1 MSKGSLFFGNASGKL
16 GQVVLSTVKGQQ
28 IARAWQPKVA
38 NPKTSQQQLQ
48 RAKFANSVK
57 FFKRA
62 QQNLFKF
69 AFEDKRKN
77 ESDYNA
83 FMRHNVLSSA
93 VLDRGVYDNLNY
105 PALADNWLLSYGSL
119 GEINADNEE
128 ASKEVVQLLET
139 PLGEGEIAN
148 LTIASAS
155 QALVRDYKA
164 INGDYVTL
172 VGVYSMTKTLTNVP
186 NNVPEWHIVQFQI
199 DTTNTG
205 KLLDNLKKQDKEAA
219 DFFGKDGTPQAN
231 VIFSVSNDAGCAWLG
246 IILSRV
252 TANGVKVSTS
262 YLMPNYYAYEI
273 YKNSLEFGYRQ
284 SALNSWGRSS
294 EPILKGGIAKSTNV

>member
-1 MSKGSLFFGNASGKL
+1 MSKGSLFFGHASGKL
-16 GQVVLSTVKGQQ
+16 GQVVLSTMKGQQ
-28 IARAWQPKVA
+28 IARAWQPKVS

-48 RAKFANSVK
+48 RAKFANAVK

-69 AFEDKRKN
+69 AFEDRRKN

-83 FMRHNVLSSA
+83 FMRHNVVSSA
-93 VLDRGVYDNLNY
+93 VLDRSVYDNFNY
-105 PALADNWLLSYGSL
+105 PAFADNWLLSYGSL
-119 GEINADNEE
+119 GEINADNEQ
-128 ASKEVVQLLET
+128 SDKEVVQLLNL
-139 PLGEGEIAN
+139 PLGTGEIAN

-155 QALVRDYKA
+155 QALVNNYKA

-172 VGVYSMTKTLTNVP
+172 VGVKSSVNSLTADP
-186 NNVPEWHIVQFQI
+186 TMAPEWHIVQFVV
-199 DTTNTG
+199 DTTDTR
-205 KLLDNLKKQDKEAA
+205 KLVEFLENQDEEAST
-219 DFFGKDGTPQAN
+219 FFDKDGKEPAN
-231 VIFSVSNDAGCAWLG
+231 IVFAYDNFACSWLG
-246 IILSRV
+246 VILSRV

-273 YKNSLEFGYRQ
+273 YQKSLELPYRQ

>member
-1 MSKGSLFFGNASGKL
+1 MSKGSLFFGHASGKL

-28 IARAWQPKVA
+28 IARAWQPKVS
-38 NPKTSQQQLQ
+38 NPKTSQQQVQ

-69 AFEDKRKN
+69 AYEDKRKN

-83 FMRHNVLSSA
+83 FMRHNVVSSA
-93 VLDRGVYDNLNY
+93 VLDRSVYDNFNY
-105 PALADNWLLSYGSL
+105 PALANNWLLTFGSL
-119 GEINADNEE
+119 GEINADNDVS
-128 ASKEVVQLLET
+128 SKEYVQLLSLS
-139 PLGEGEIAN
+139 LGSGEVAN

-155 QALVRDYKA
+155 QAFVRDYNA
-164 INGDYVTL
+164 INGDFVTL
-172 VGVYSMTKTLTNVP
+172 VGVKSDVRTLTMDTNYA
-186 NNVPEWHIVQFQI
+186 PEWHIVQFVV

-205 KLLDNLKKQDKEAA
+205 KLVENLKKQDATAEN
-219 DFFGKDGTPQAN
+219 FFAKDGTEPSN
-231 VIFSVSNDAGCAWLG
+231 IIFSYENDGCAWLG

-262 YLMPNYYAYEI
+262 NLMPNYVAYQIFNE
-273 YKNSLEFGYRQ
+273 SLALPYRQ

>member
-16 GQVVLSTVKGQQ
+16 GQVVLSTLKGQQ

-83 FMRHNVLSSA
+83 FMRHNVVSSA
-93 VLDRGVYDNLNY
+93 VLDRSVYDNINF

-119 GEINADNEE
+119 GNINADNEE
-128 ASKEVVQLLET
+128 ASKGVVQLLDLQ
-139 PLGEGEIAN
+139 LGTGEIEN

-155 QALVRDYKA
+155 QAFVRDYNA
-164 INGDYVTL
+164 VNGDFVTL
-172 VGVYSMTKTLTNVP
+172 ISVYTSEKKLTDVP
-186 NNVPEWHIVQFQI
+186 TSLPEWHIVQFTI

-205 KLLDNLKKQDKEAA
+205 KLLDSLHKQDKRAE
-219 DFFGKDGTPQAN
+219 DFFSKDGLPQAN
-231 VIFSVSNDAGCAWLG
+231 IIFSCSNEGCAWLG
-246 IILSRV
+246 VILSRV

-262 YLMPNYYAYEI
+262 YLMPNYYAYEL
-273 YKNSLEFGYRQ
+273 YQSSMEFGYRQ

>member
-16 GQVVLSTVKGQQ
+16 GQVVLSTMKGQQ

-48 RAKFANSVK
+48 RAKFANAVK

-69 AFEDKRKN
+69 AFEDRRKN

-83 FMRHNVLSSA
+83 FMRHNVVSSA
-93 VLDRGVYDNLNY
+93 VLDRSVYDNFNY
-105 PALADNWLLSYGSL
+105 PAFADNWLLSYGSL
-119 GEINADNEE
+119 GEINADNEP
-128 ASKEVVQLLET
+128 SDKEIVQLLNL
-139 PLGEGEIAN
+139 PLGTGEIVN

-155 QALVRDYKA
+155 QALVNNYKA

-172 VGVYSMTKTLTNVP
+172 VGVKSSVNSLTADP
-186 NNVPEWHIVQFQI
+186 TMAPEWHIVQFVV
-199 DTTNTG
+199 DTTDTR
-205 KLLDNLKKQDKEAA
+205 KLVEFLENQDEEAST
-219 DFFGKDGTPQAN
+219 FFDKDGKEPAN
-231 VIFSVSNDAGCAWLG
+231 IIFAYDNFACSWLG
-246 IILSRV
+246 VILSRV

-273 YKNSLEFGYRQ
+273 YQKSLELPYRQ

>member
-16 GQVVLSTVKGQQ
+16 GQVVLSTMKGQQ

-48 RAKFANSVK
+48 RAKFANAVK

-69 AFEDKRKN
+69 AFEDRRKN

-83 FMRHNVLSSA
+83 FMRHNVVSSA
-93 VLDRGVYDNLNY
+93 VLDRSVYDNFNY
-105 PALADNWLLSYGSL
+105 PAFADNWLLSYGSL
-119 GEINADNEE
+119 GEINADNEQ
-128 ASKEVVQLLET
+128 SDKEVVQLLNL
-139 PLGEGEIAN
+139 PLGTGEIAN

-155 QALVRDYKA
+155 QALVNNYKA

-172 VGVYSMTKTLTNVP
+172 VGVKSSVNSITADPTMA
-186 NNVPEWHIVQFQI
+186 PEWHIVQFVV
-199 DTTNTG
+199 DTTDTR
-205 KLLDNLKKQDKEAA
+205 KLVEFLENQDEEAST
-219 DFFGKDGTPQAN
+219 FFDKDGKEPAN
-231 VIFSVSNDAGCAWLG
+231 IVFAYDNFACSWLG
-246 IILSRV
+246 VILSRV

-273 YKNSLEFGYRQ
+273 YQKSLELPYRQ

>member
-1 MSKGSLFFGNASGKL
+1 MSKGSLFFGHASGKL

-28 IARAWQPKVA
+28 IARAWQPRVA

-57 FFKRA
+57 FFRRA

-69 AFEDKRKN
+69 AFEDKRKK

-83 FMRHNVLSSA
+83 FMRHNVVSSA
-93 VLDRGVYDNLNY
+93 VLDRSAYDTFNY
-105 PALADNWLLSYGSL
+105 PAFADNWLLSFGSL
-119 GEINADNEE
+119 GEINADNEP
-128 ASKEVVQLLET
+128 SDKEIVSLLGLH
-139 PLGEGEIAN
+139 LGTGEIAN

-155 QALVRDYKA
+155 KAFVDNYKA
-164 INGDYVTL
+164 VNGDYVTL
-172 VGVYSMTKTLTNVP
+172 VGVRSSVKTLTEDP
-186 NNVPEWHIVQFQI
+186 TEAPEWHIVQFVI

-205 KLLDNLKKQDKEAA
+205 KLVEYLKKQDVTA
-219 DFFGKDGTPQAN
+219 DSFFSKDGMDPAN
-231 VIFSVSNDAGCAWLG
+231 VILEYSKDGCAWLG
-246 IILSRV
+246 VILSRV

-273 YKNSLEFGYRQ
+273 YQNSLALPYRQ

>member
-1 MSKGSLFFGNASGKL
+1 M
-16 GQVVLSTVKGQQ
+16 KGQQ

-69 AFEDKRKN
+69 AFEDRRKN

-83 FMRHNVLSSA
+83 FMRHNVVSSA
-93 VLDRGVYDNLNY
+93 VLDRSVYDNFNY
-105 PALADNWLLSYGSL
+105 PAFANDWLLSYGSL
-119 GEINADNEE
+119 GEINADNDVS
-128 ASKEVVQLLET
+128 SKEYVQLLSLS
-139 PLGEGEIAN
+139 LGTGEIAN
-148 LTIASAS
+148 LTTASAS
-155 QALVRDYKA
+155 QAFVRDYNA
-164 INGDYVTL
+164 VNGDFVTL
-172 VGVYSMTKTLTNVP
+172 VGVKSDVRSLSMDTKYA
-186 NNVPEWHIVQFQI
+186 PEWHIVQFVV
-199 DTTNTG
+199 DTTDTE
-205 KLLDNLKKQDKEAA
+205 KLVEKLKKQDKRAEN
-219 DFFGKDGTPQAN
+219 FFAKDGTDPGN
-231 VIFSVSNDAGCAWLG
+231 IIFSYENDGCAWLG

-262 YLMPNYYAYEI
+262 NLMPNYVAYEI
-273 YKNSLEFGYRQ
+273 YQKSLELPYRQ

-294 EPILKGGIAKSTNV
+294 EPILKGGIAKSNNI

>member
-1 MSKGSLFFGNASGKL
+1 MSKGSLFFGHASGKL

-28 IARAWQPKVA
+28 IARAWQPRVA

-57 FFKRA
+57 FFRRA

-83 FMRHNVLSSA
+83 FMRHNVVSSA
-93 VLDRGVYDNLNY
+93 VLDRSVYDNFNY
-105 PALADNWLLSYGSL
+105 PALANDWLLSFGSL
-119 GEINADNEE
+119 GEINADNEPS
-128 ASKEVVQLLET
+128 AKEVVQLLT
-139 PLGEGEIAN
+139 LPLGTGEIAN

-155 QALVRDYKA
+155 KAFVDNYKA
-164 INGDYVTL
+164 INGDFVTL
-172 VGVYSMTKTLTNVP
+172 VGVKSDVRTLTMDTKYA
-186 NNVPEWHIVQFQI
+186 PEWHIVQFVV
-199 DTTNTG
+199 DTTNTA
-205 KLLDNLKKQDKEAA
+205 KLVENLKKQDDTAEN
-219 DFFGKDGTPQAN
+219 FFAKDGDEPAN
-231 VIFSVSNDAGCAWLG
+231 IIFSYESDNCAWLG

-262 YLMPNYYAYEI
+262 NLMPNYVAYEI
-273 YKNSLEFGYRQ
+273 YQNSLALPYRQ

>member
-83 FMRHNVLSSA
+83 FMRHNVVSSA
-93 VLDRGVYDNLNY
+93 VLDRMVYDNFNY

-119 GEINADNEE
+119 GEINADNEP
-128 ASKEVVQLLET
+128 SDKELVSLLSL
-139 PLGEGEIAN
+139 PLGTGEIAN

-155 QALVRDYKA
+155 KAFVDNYKA

-172 VGVYSMTKTLTNVP
+172 VGVRSSVKSLTEDP
-186 NNVPEWHIVQFQI
+186 REAPEWHIVQFVI

-205 KLLDNLKKQDKEAA
+205 KLVEYLEKQDADA
-219 DFFGKDGTPQAN
+219 SDFFAKDGREPAN
-231 VIFSVSNDAGCAWLG
+231 IIFEYSKDGCAWLG
-246 IILSRV
+246 VILSRV

-262 YLMPNYYAYEI
+262 NLMPNYYAYEI
-273 YKNSLEFGYRQ
+273 FQKSLALPYRQ

>member
-16 GQVVLSTVKGQQ
+16 GQVVLSTMKGQQ

-69 AFEDKRKN
+69 AFEDRRKN

-83 FMRHNVLSSA
+83 FMRHNVVSSA
-93 VLDRGVYDNLNY
+93 VLDRSVYDNFNY
-105 PALADNWLLSYGSL
+105 PAFADNWLLSYGSL
-119 GEINADNEE
+119 GEINADNDVS
-128 ASKEVVQLLET
+128 SKEYVQLLSLS
-139 PLGEGEIAN
+139 LGTGEIAN
-148 LTIASAS
+148 LTTASAS
-155 QALVRDYKA
+155 QAFVRDYNA
-164 INGDYVTL
+164 VNGDFVTL
-172 VGVYSMTKTLTNVP
+172 VGVKSDVRSLSMDTKYA
-186 NNVPEWHIVQFQI
+186 PEWHIVQFVV
-199 DTTNTG
+199 DTTDTE
-205 KLLDNLKKQDKEAA
+205 KLVEKLKKQDKRAEN
-219 DFFGKDGTPQAN
+219 FFAKDGTDPGN
-231 VIFSVSNDAGCAWLG
+231 IIFSYENDGCAWLG

-262 YLMPNYYAYEI
+262 NLMPNYVAYEI
-273 YKNSLEFGYRQ
+273 YQKSLELPYRQ

-294 EPILKGGIAKSTNV
+294 EPILKGGIAKSNNI

>member
-1 MSKGSLFFGNASGKL
+1 MSKGSLFFGHASGKL

-48 RAKFANSVK
+48 RAKFANAVK
-57 FFKRA
+57 FFRRA

-69 AFEDKRKN
+69 AFEDRRKN

-83 FMRHNVLSSA
+83 FMRHNVVSSA
-93 VLDRGVYDNLNY
+93 VLDRSVYDNFNY
-105 PALADNWLLSYGSL
+105 PAFADNWLLSYGSL
-119 GEINADNEE
+119 GEINADNEP
-128 ASKEVVQLLET
+128 SDKEIVQLLT
-139 PLGEGEIAN
+139 LPLGTGEVAN

-155 QALVRDYKA
+155 QALVNEYKA
-164 INGDYVTL
+164 MNGDYVTL
-172 VGVYSMTKTLTNVP
+172 VGIKSRVKTLTEDPV
-186 NNVPEWHIVQFQI
+186 VAPEWHIMQFVV
-199 DTTNTG
+199 DTTNTA
-205 KLLDNLKKQDKEAA
+205 KLLEYLEKQDDEAST
-219 DFFGKDGTPQAN
+219 FFDKDGREPAN
-231 VIFSVSNDAGCAWLG
+231 IIFGYSNDGCAWLG

-252 TANGVKVSTS
+252 TTNGVKVSTS
-262 YLMPNYYAYEI
+262 NLMPNYYAYEI
-273 YKNSLEFGYRQ
+273 YKNSLELPYRQ

>member
-1 MSKGSLFFGNASGKL
+1 MSKGSLFFGHASGKL

-48 RAKFANSVK
+48 RAKFANAVK

-83 FMRHNVLSSA
+83 FMRHNVVSSA
-93 VLDRGVYDNLNY
+93 VLDRMVYDNFNY
-105 PALADNWLLSYGSL
+105 PAFADNWLLTYGSL
-119 GEINADNEE
+119 GEINADNEP
-128 ASKEVVQLLET
+128 SDKRVVQLLDF
-139 PLGEGEIAN
+139 PLGTGEITN

-155 QALVRDYKA
+155 KAFVDKYKA
-164 INGDYVTL
+164 INGDYVTI
-172 VGVYSMTKTLTNVP
+172 VGVFSNVKSLTDDP
-186 NNVPEWHIVQFQI
+186 KIAPDWHIVQFVV
-199 DTTNTG
+199 DTNNTE
-205 KLLDNLKKQDKEAA
+205 KLVENLQKQDIGAA
-219 DFFGKDGTPQAN
+219 EFFAKDGKEPAN
-231 VIFSVSNDAGCAWLG
+231 IIFSCSNEGSTWLG
-246 IILSRV
+246 VILSRV

-273 YKNSLEFGYRQ
+273 YKKSLELPYRQ

>member
-1 MSKGSLFFGNASGKL
+1 MSKGSLFFGHASGKL

-28 IARAWQPKVA
+28 IARAWQPKIA

-48 RAKFANSVK
+48 RAKFANAVK
-57 FFKRA
+57 FFRRA

-83 FMRHNVLSSA
+83 FMRHNVVSSA
-93 VLDRGVYDNLNY
+93 VLDRSVYDNFNY
-105 PALADNWLLSYGSL
+105 PAFADNWLLTYGSL
-119 GEINADNEE
+119 GEINADNEQ
-128 ASKEVVQLLET
+128 SDKRVVQLLNLS
-139 PLGEGEIAN
+139 LGTGEIAN

-155 QALVRDYKA
+155 KAFVDNYKA
-164 INGDYVTL
+164 INGDYVTI
-172 VGVYSMTKTLTNVP
+172 VGVFSKVKSLTDDP
-186 NNVPEWHIVQFQI
+186 KIAPDWHIVQFVV

-205 KLLDNLKKQDKEAA
+205 KLVENLQKQDIGAEE
-219 DFFGKDGTPQAN
+219 FFAKDGKDPAN
-231 VIFSVSNDAGCAWLG
+231 IIFSVSNEGCTWLG

-262 YLMPNYYAYEI
+262 NLMANYYAYEI
-273 YKNSLEFGYRQ
+273 YQNSLALPYRQ

-294 EPILKGGIAKSTNV
+294 EPILKGGIAKSTNI

>member
-83 FMRHNVLSSA
+83 FMRHNVVSSA
-93 VLDRGVYDNLNY
+93 VLDRMVYDNFNY
-105 PALADNWLLSYGSL
+105 PAFADNWLLSYGSL
-119 GEINADNEE
+119 GEINADNEQ
-128 ASKEVVQLLET
+128 SNKEVVQLLSL
-139 PLGEGEIAN
+139 PLGTGELAN

-155 QALVRDYKA
+155 QAFVDNYKA
-164 INGDYVTL
+164 MNGDYVTL
-172 VGVYSMTKTLTNVP
+172 VGVVSQAKSLTDDP
-186 NNVPEWHIVQFQI
+186 NRAPEWHIVQFVV
-199 DTTNTG
+199 DTTNTE
-205 KLLDNLKKQDKEAA
+205 KLLENLRKQDIFATN
-219 DFFGKDGTPQAN
+219 FFDKDGKEPADI
-231 VIFSVSNDAGCAWLG
+231 IFSISEDGCAWLG

-262 YLMPNYYAYEI
+262 HLMPNYYAYEI
-273 YKNSLEFGYRQ
+273 YKKSLELGYRQ

>member
-1 MSKGSLFFGNASGKL
+1 MSKGSLFFGHASGKL

-28 IARAWQPKVA
+28 IARAWQPKVS

-57 FFKRA
+57 FFRRA

-83 FMRHNVLSSA
+83 FMRHNVVSSA
-93 VLDRGVYDNLNY
+93 VLDRSVYDNFNY
-105 PALADNWLLSYGSL
+105 PALADNWLLTFGSL
-119 GEINADNEE
+119 GEISAENEP
-128 ASKEVVQLLET
+128 SDKETLRMLDLY
-139 PLGEGEIAN
+139 LGTGEINN

-155 QALVRDYKA
+155 QAFVDNYKA
-164 INGDYVTL
+164 VNGDYVTL
-172 VGVYSMTKTLTNVP
+172 VGVKSSVKTLTQDP
-186 NNVPEWHIVQFQI
+186 SSAPEWSIVQFVV
-199 DTTNTG
+199 DTSNQG
-205 KLLDNLKKQDKEAA
+205 KLVEYLKKQDANAA
-219 DFFGKDGTPQAN
+219 SFFAKDGLDPAHI
-231 VIFSVSNDAGCAWLG
+231 IFAYDNDGSSWLG
-246 IILSRV
+246 VILSRV

-262 YLMPNYYAYEI
+262 PLVPNYYAYEI
-273 YKNSLEFGYRQ
+273 YQNSLELPYRQ

>member
-28 IARAWQPKVA
+28 IARAWQPKIA

-83 FMRHNVLSSA
+83 FMRHNVVSSA
-93 VLDRGVYDNLNY
+93 VLDRILYDNFNY
-105 PALADNWLLSYGSL
+105 PAIADNWLLSYGSL
-119 GEINADNEE
+119 GEISAENEP
-128 ASKEVVQLLET
+128 SDKEVLNLLT
-139 PLGEGEIAN
+139 VPLGTGEVTN

-155 QALVRDYKA
+155 QGFVDNCKA

-172 VGVYSMTKTLTNVP
+172 VGVKSRVKTLTEDPV
-186 NNVPEWHIVQFQI
+186 VAPEWHIMQFVV

-205 KLLDNLKKQDKEAA
+205 KLLEYLTKQDKDASS
-219 DFFGKDGTPQAN
+219 FFSKDGREPAN
-231 VIFSVSNDAGCAWLG
+231 IIFSYDNDGSSWLG
-246 IILSRV
+246 VILSRV

-262 YLMPNYYAYEI
+262 PLMPNYYAYQLYQE
-273 YKNSLEFGYRQ
+273 SLALPYRQ

-294 EPILKGGIAKSTNV
+294 EPILKGGIAKSNNI

>member
-28 IARAWQPKVA
+28 IARAWQPKVS

-48 RAKFANSVK
+48 RAKFANAVK

-83 FMRHNVLSSA
+83 FMRHNVISSA
-93 VLDRGVYDNLNY
+93 VLDRMVYDNFNY
-105 PALADNWLLSYGSL
+105 PAFANDWLLSYGSL
-119 GEINADNEE
+119 GEISADNEP
-128 ASKEVVQLLET
+128 SDKEVLKLLT
-139 PLGEGEIAN
+139 LPLGTGEVAN

-155 QALVRDYKA
+155 QAFVDNYKA
-164 INGDYVTL
+164 VNGDFVTL
-172 VGVYSMTKTLTNVP
+172 VGVKSRVKTLTEDTV
-186 NNVPEWHIVQFQI
+186 VAPEWHIMQFVV

-205 KLLDNLKKQDKEAA
+205 KLLEYLEKQDKDAST
-219 DFFGKDGTPQAN
+219 FFGKDGREPAN
-231 VIFSVSNDAGCAWLG
+231 IVFSYDNDGSSWLG
-246 IILSRV
+246 VILSRV

-262 YLMPNYYAYEI
+262 PLVPNYYAYEI
-273 YKNSLEFGYRQ
+273 YEKSLALPYRQ

>member
-83 FMRHNVLSSA
+83 FMRHNVVSSA
-93 VLDRGVYDNLNY
+93 VLDRVVYDNFNY
-105 PALADNWLLSYGSL
+105 PALADNWLLSFGSL
-119 GEINADNEE
+119 GEINADNDIAE
-128 ASKEVVQLLET
+128 KEYVQLLT
-139 PLGEGEIAN
+139 LPLGTGEKAN

-155 QALVRDYKA
+155 QALVSNYKA
-164 INGDYVTL
+164 INGDYVTI
-172 VGVYSMTKTLTNVP
+172 VGVRSNVKTLTEDPVNA
-186 NNVPEWHIVQFQI
+186 PEWHIMQFVV

-205 KLLDNLKKQDKEAA
+205 KLIEYLEKQDEDASTFFSTDGKE
-219 DFFGKDGTPQAN
+219 PAN
-231 VIFSVSNDAGCAWLG
+231 IVFSYSNDGCAWLG

-252 TANGVKVSTS
+252 STNGVKVSTS
-262 YLMPNYYAYEI
+262 NLMPNYYAFEI
-273 YKNSLEFGYRQ
+273 NQKSLALPYRQ

>member
-83 FMRHNVLSSA
+83 FMRHNVVSSA
-93 VLDRGVYDNLNY
+93 VLDRIVYDDFNY
-105 PALADNWLLSYGSL
+105 PAFANDWLLSYGSL
-119 GEINADNEE
+119 GEISAENEQAD
-128 ASKEVVQLLET
+128 KEVVQLLT
-139 PLGEGEIAN
+139 LPLGTGEIAN

-155 QALVRDYKA
+155 QALVSNLKA
-164 INGDYVTL
+164 INGDFVTL
-172 VGVYSMTKTLTNVP
+172 VGIKSRVKNLTDDPV
-186 NNVPEWHIVQFQI
+186 VAPEWHIMQFVV
-199 DTTNTG
+199 DSTNTE
-205 KLLDNLKKQDKEAA
+205 KLLEYLEKQDE
-219 DFFGKDGTPQAN
+219 
-231 VIFSVSNDAGCAWLG
+231 DASTFLVRMEESQLILFLTTQTMVALG
-246 IILSRV
+246 LV
-252 TANGVKVSTS
+252 
-262 YLMPNYYAYEI
+262 
-273 YKNSLEFGYRQ
+273 
-284 SALNSWGRSS
+284 
-294 EPILKGGIAKSTNV
+294 

>member
-28 IARAWQPKVA
+28 VARAWQPRVA

-83 FMRHNVLSSA
+83 FMRHNVVSSA
-93 VLDRGVYDNLNY
+93 VLDRMMYDNFNY
-105 PALADNWLLSYGSL
+105 PAIADNWLLSYGSL
-119 GEINADNEE
+119 GEINADNEV
-128 ASKEVVQLLET
+128 SDKEVVNLLT
-139 PLGEGEIAN
+139 LPLGTGAITN

-155 QALVRDYKA
+155 QAFVNNYKA

-172 VGVYSMTKTLTNVP
+172 VGVSSAAKSLTDDP
-186 NNVPEWHIVQFQI
+186 RLSPDWHIVQFVI

-205 KLLDNLKKQDKEAA
+205 KLVEYLKKQDVTAENFFSLDGKE
-219 DFFGKDGTPQAN
+219 PAN
-231 VIFSVSNDAGCAWLG
+231 IIFEYSNDGCAWLG
-246 IILSRV
+246 IILSRI
-252 TANGVKVSTS
+252 TDNGVKVSTS
-262 YLMPNYYAYEI
+262 HLMPNYYAYEI
-273 YKNSLEFGYRQ
+273 FKNSLALPYRQ

>member
-48 RAKFANSVK
+48 RAKFANAVK

-83 FMRHNVLSSA
+83 FMRHNVVSSA
-93 VLDRGVYDNLNY
+93 VLDRMVYDNFNY

-119 GEINADNEE
+119 GEISADNEP
-128 ASKEVVQLLET
+128 ADKEIVRMADLY
-139 PLGEGEIAN
+139 LGTGEPAN

-155 QALVRDYKA
+155 QAFVDNYKA
-164 INGDYVTL
+164 VNGDYVTL
-172 VGVYSMTKTLTNVP
+172 VGIKSSVKSLTQDP
-186 NNVPEWHIVQFQI
+186 YAAPEWSIVQFVV

-205 KLLDNLKKQDKEAA
+205 KLIDYLKKQDANAA
-219 DFFGKDGTPQAN
+219 AFFAKDGMDPAN
-231 VIFSVSNDAGCAWLG
+231 VIFAYDNDGSSWLG
-246 IILSRV
+246 VILSRV
-252 TANGVKVSTS
+252 TPNGVKVSTS
-262 YLMPNYYAYEI
+262 PLVPNYYAYEI
-273 YKNSLEFGYRQ
+273 YQKSLELPYRQ

>member
-48 RAKFANSVK
+48 RAKFANAVK

-83 FMRHNVLSSA
+83 FMRHNVISSA
-93 VLDRGVYDNLNY
+93 VLDRVVYDNFNY

-119 GEINADNEE
+119 GEISAENDESDKE
-128 ASKEVVQLLET
+128 LVKLLTLPLGTGEVV
-139 PLGEGEIAN
+139 N

-155 QALVRDYKA
+155 QSFVDNYKA
-164 INGDYVTL
+164 VNGDFVTI
-172 VGVYSMTKTLTNVP
+172 VGVQSRVKTLTQDPV
-186 NNVPEWHIVQFQI
+186 VAPEWHIMQFVV

-205 KLLDNLKKQDKEAA
+205 KLLEYLEKQDKDASL
-219 DFFGKDGTPQAN
+219 FFGKDGREPAN
-231 VIFSVSNDAGCAWLG
+231 IVFDYSNDGCSWLG

-262 YLMPNYYAYEI
+262 PLMPNYYAYEI
-273 YKNSLEFGYRQ
+273 YLKTLELSYRQ

>member
-16 GQVVLSTVKGQQ
+16 GQVVLSTMKGQQ

-83 FMRHNVLSSA
+83 FMRHNVVSSA
-93 VLDRGVYDNLNY
+93 VLDRSVYDNFNY
-105 PALADNWLLSYGSL
+105 PALADNWLLSFGSL
-119 GEINADNEE
+119 GEIGAENEE
-128 ASKEVVQLLET
+128 TDKEIVKLLT
-139 PLGEGEIAN
+139 LPLGTGEVAS

-155 QALVRDYKA
+155 QSLVSNLKA
-164 INGDYVTL
+164 INGDFVTI
-172 VGVYSMTKTLTNVP
+172 VGIRSRVKTLTEDPV
-186 NNVPEWHIVQFQI
+186 VAPEWHIMQFVV

-205 KLLDNLKKQDKEAA
+205 KLLEYLAQQDSEAST
-219 DFFGKDGTPQAN
+219 FFGKDGREPAN
-231 VIFSVSNDAGCAWLG
+231 IVFDYSNDGCAWLG

-262 YLMPNYYAYEI
+262 PLVPNYYAYQI
-273 YKNSLEFGYRQ
+273 YQESLALPYRQ

-294 EPILKGGIAKSTNV
+294 EPILKGGIAKRTNV

>member
-57 FFKRA
+57 FFRRA

-83 FMRHNVLSSA
+83 FMRHNVVSSA
-93 VLDRGVYDNLNY
+93 VLDRSVYDNINF

-119 GEINADNEE
+119 GAINAENEP
-128 ASKEVVQLLET
+128 AVKTVVQLLDF
-139 PLGEGEIAN
+139 PLGEGEIEN

-155 QALVRDYKA
+155 QAFVRDYKA

-172 VGVYSMTKTLTNVP
+172 VSVYSMEKKLTDVP
-186 NNVPEWHIVQFQI
+186 TSVPEWHIVQFMI

-205 KLLDNLKKQDKEAA
+205 KLLDNLKKQDKSAQ
-219 DFFGKDGTPQAN
+219 DFFAKDGTPQAN
-231 VIFSVSNDAGCAWLG
+231 VIISCSNEGCAWLG
-246 IILSRV
+246 VILSRV

-262 YLMPNYYAYEI
+262 YLMPNYNAYEL
-273 YKNSLEFGYRQ
+273 YKGSLELGYRQ

>member
-83 FMRHNVLSSA
+83 FMRHNVVSSA
-93 VLDRGVYDNLNY
+93 VLDRVVYDNFNY
-105 PALADNWLLSYGSL
+105 PALADNWLLSFGSL
-119 GEINADNEE
+119 GEINADNDIAE
-128 ASKEVVQLLET
+128 KEYVQLLT
-139 PLGEGEIAN
+139 LPLGTGEKAN

-155 QALVRDYKA
+155 QALVSNYKA

-172 VGVYSMTKTLTNVP
+172 VGIRSSVKTLTEDP
-186 NNVPEWHIVQFQI
+186 KATPEWHIIQFVV

-205 KLLDNLKKQDKEAA
+205 KLIEYLEKQDEDAST
-219 DFFGKDGTPQAN
+219 FFSTDGREPAN
-231 VIFSVSNDAGCAWLG
+231 IVFSYSNDGCAWLG

-262 YLMPNYYAYEI
+262 NLMPNYLAYQI
-273 YKNSLEFGYRQ
+273 YKESLALPYRQ

-294 EPILKGGIAKSTNV
+294 EAILKGGIAKSTTV

>member
-16 GQVVLSTVKGQQ
+16 GQVVLSTMKGQQ

-69 AFEDKRKN
+69 AFEDRRKN

-83 FMRHNVLSSA
+83 FMRHNVVSSA
-93 VLDRGVYDNLNY
+93 VLDRSVYDNFNY
-105 PALADNWLLSYGSL
+105 PAFANDWLLSYGSL
-119 GEINADNEE
+119 GEINADNDVS
-128 ASKEVVQLLET
+128 SKEYVQLLSLS
-139 PLGEGEIAN
+139 LGTGEIAN
-148 LTIASAS
+148 LTTASAS
-155 QALVRDYKA
+155 QAFVRDYNA
-164 INGDYVTL
+164 VNGDFVTL
-172 VGVYSMTKTLTNVP
+172 VGVKSDVRSLSMDTKYA
-186 NNVPEWHIVQFQI
+186 PEWHIVQFVV
-199 DTTNTG
+199 DTTDTE
-205 KLLDNLKKQDKEAA
+205 KLVEKLKKQDKRAEN
-219 DFFGKDGTPQAN
+219 FFAKDGTDPGN
-231 VIFSVSNDAGCAWLG
+231 IIFSYENDGCAWLG

-262 YLMPNYYAYEI
+262 NLMPNYVAYEI
-273 YKNSLEFGYRQ
+273 YQKSLELPYRQ

>member
-1 MSKGSLFFGNASGKL
+1 MSKGSLFFGHASGKL

-57 FFKRA
+57 FFRRA

-83 FMRHNVLSSA
+83 FMRHNVVSSA
-93 VLDRGVYDNLNY
+93 VLDRMMYDNFNY
-105 PALADNWLLSYGSL
+105 PAFANNWLLSFGSL
-119 GEINADNEE
+119 GEINADNEP
-128 ASKEVVQLLET
+128 SDKELVSLLSL
-139 PLGEGEIAN
+139 PLGTGEIAN

-155 QALVRDYKA
+155 KAFVDNYKA
-164 INGDYVTL
+164 INGDFVTL
-172 VGVYSMTKTLTNVP
+172 VGVRSSVKSLTEDP
-186 NNVPEWHIVQFQI
+186 RMAPEWHIVQFVV

-205 KLLDNLKKQDKEAA
+205 KLVEYLKKQDTDASS
-219 DFFGKDGTPQAN
+219 FFAMDGHEPAN
-231 VIFSVSNDAGCAWLG
+231 IIFEYSEDGCAWLG

-273 YKNSLEFGYRQ
+273 YQNSLALPYRQ

>member
-57 FFKRA
+57 FFRRA

-83 FMRHNVLSSA
+83 FMRHNVVSSA
-93 VLDRGVYDNLNY
+93 VLDRMMYDNFNY
-105 PALADNWLLSYGSL
+105 PAFADNWLLSYGSL
-119 GEINADNEE
+119 GEINADNDI
-128 ASKEVVQLLET
+128 ANKEYVQLLT
-139 PLGEGEIAN
+139 LPLGTGEIAN

-155 QALVRDYKA
+155 QAFVSNYNA
-164 INGDYVTL
+164 VNGDFVTL
-172 VGVYSMTKTLTNVP
+172 VGVKSDVRTLTMDTKYA
-186 NNVPEWHIVQFQI
+186 PEWHIVQFMV

-205 KLLDNLKKQDKEAA
+205 KLVENLKKQDSYAEN
-219 DFFGKDGTPQAN
+219 FFDKDGEEPAN
-231 VIFSVSNDAGCAWLG
+231 IIFSYENDGCAWLG

-262 YLMPNYYAYEI
+262 YLMPNYVAYQI
-273 YKNSLEFGYRQ
+273 YEESLALPYRQ

>member
-28 IARAWQPKVA
+28 IARAWQPKVS

-48 RAKFANSVK
+48 RAKFANAVK

-83 FMRHNVLSSA
+83 FMRHNVVSSA
-93 VLDRGVYDNLNY
+93 VLDRSVYDNFNY
-105 PALADNWLLSYGSL
+105 PAFADNWLLSYGSL
-119 GEINADNEE
+119 GEINADNEQ
-128 ASKEVVQLLET
+128 SNKDVVQLLNL
-139 PLGEGEIAN
+139 PLGTGEIAN

-155 QALVRDYKA
+155 QALVNNCKA
-164 INGDYVTL
+164 INGDFVTL
-172 VGVYSMTKTLTNVP
+172 VGVYSTAKSLTDVP
-186 NNVPEWHIVQFQI
+186 NVSPEWSIVQFVV
-199 DTTNTG
+199 DTTNTE
-205 KLLDNLKKQDKEAA
+205 KLVENLKKQDIGAE
-219 DFFGKDGTPQAN
+219 DFFAKDGKEPAN
-231 VIFSVSNDAGCAWLG
+231 IIFSVSNVGCAWLG

-262 YLMPNYYAYEI
+262 NLMPNYYAYEI
-273 YKNSLEFGYRQ
+273 YQKSLELGYRQ

>member
-83 FMRHNVLSSA
+83 FMRHNVVSSA
-93 VLDRGVYDNLNY
+93 VLDRSVYDNFNY
-105 PALADNWLLSYGSL
+105 PAFADNWLLSYGSL
-119 GEINADNEE
+119 GEINADNDIAE
-128 ASKEVVQLLET
+128 KEFVQLLT
-139 PLGEGEIAN
+139 LPLGTGEKAN
-148 LTIASAS
+148 LTIAAAS
-155 QALVRDYKA
+155 QALVSNLKA
-164 INGDYVTL
+164 MNGDFVTL
-172 VGVYSMTKTLTNVP
+172 VGVKSSVKTLTEDPVNA
-186 NNVPEWHIVQFQI
+186 PEWHIMQFVV

-205 KLLDNLKKQDKEAA
+205 KLIEYLEKQDEDAST
-219 DFFGKDGTPQAN
+219 FFSTDGREPAN
-231 VIFSVSNDAGCAWLG
+231 IIFSYSNDGCAWLG

-262 YLMPNYYAYEI
+262 NLMPNYYAYEI
-273 YKNSLEFGYRQ
+273 YQKSLELGYRQ

-294 EPILKGGIAKSTNV
+294 EPILKGGIAKSTNI

>member
-83 FMRHNVLSSA
+83 FMRHNVVSSA
-93 VLDRGVYDNLNY
+93 VLDRILYDNFNY

-119 GEINADNEE
+119 GEINANNDVS
-128 ASKEVVQLLET
+128 SKEYVQLLT
-139 PLGEGEIAN
+139 LSLGTGEVAN

-155 QALVRDYKA
+155 QAFVRDYNA
-164 INGDYVTL
+164 VNGDFVTL
-172 VGVYSMTKTLTNVP
+172 VGVKSDVRTLTMSTNYA
-186 NNVPEWHIVQFQI
+186 PEWHIVQFMV

-205 KLLDNLKKQDKEAA
+205 KLVENLKKQDKTAEN
-219 DFFGKDGTPQAN
+219 FFAKDGTEPAN
-231 VIFSVSNDAGCAWLG
+231 IIFSYENDGCAWLG

-262 YLMPNYYAYEI
+262 YLMPNYVAYQI
-273 YKNSLEFGYRQ
+273 YQESLALPYRQ

-294 EPILKGGIAKSTNV
+294 EPILKGGIAKSTNI

>member
-28 IARAWQPKVA
+28 IARAWQPKVS

-48 RAKFANSVK
+48 RAKFANAVK

-83 FMRHNVLSSA
+83 FMRHNVVSSA
-93 VLDRGVYDNLNY
+93 VLDRSAYDTFNY
-105 PALADNWLLSYGSL
+105 PAFADNWLLSYGSL
-119 GEINADNEE
+119 GEINADNDV
-128 ASKEVVQLLET
+128 ADKELVSLL
-139 PLGEGEIAN
+139 PLHLGTGEIAN

-155 QALVRDYKA
+155 QAFVDNYKA
-164 INGDYVTL
+164 VNGDYVTL
-172 VGVYSMTKTLTNVP
+172 VGVRSSVKTLTEDPVES
-186 NNVPEWHIVQFQI
+186 PEWHIVQFVV

-205 KLLDNLKKQDKEAA
+205 KLVEYLKKQDVTA
-219 DFFGKDGTPQAN
+219 DSFFSKDGMEPAN
-231 VIFSVSNDAGCAWLG
+231 IIFEYSKDGCAWLG

-262 YLMPNYYAYEI
+262 YLIPNYYAYEI
-273 YKNSLEFGYRQ
+273 YQNSLALPYRQ

>member
-83 FMRHNVLSSA
+83 FMRHNVMSSA
-93 VLDRGVYDNLNY
+93 VLDRSVYDNFNY
-105 PALADNWLLSYGSL
+105 PAYADNWLLSYGSL
-119 GEINADNEE
+119 GDIIPQNEQAD
-128 ASKEVVQLLET
+128 KEVSQLADV
-139 PLGEGEIAN
+139 PLGTGEITN

-155 QALVRDYKA
+155 QALVSNLKA
-164 INGDYVTL
+164 MNGDYVTL
-172 VGVYSMTKTLTNVP
+172 VGVKSSVKTLTEDP
-186 NNVPEWHIVQFQI
+186 KAAPEWHIVQFVV

-205 KLLDNLKKQDKEAA
+205 KLVEYLEQQDEEASTFFDKNGKEPAEIIFAYDNVA
-219 DFFGKDGTPQAN
+219 
-231 VIFSVSNDAGCAWLG
+231 SSWLG
-246 IILSRV
+246 VILSRV

-262 YLMPNYYAYEI
+262 YLMPNYYAYEV
-273 YKNSLEFGYRQ
+273 YKNSLALPYRQ

-294 EPILKGGIAKSTNV
+294 EAILKGGIAKSTNV

>member
-1 MSKGSLFFGNASGKL
+1 MSKGSLFFGHASGKL

-28 IARAWQPKVA
+28 IARAWQPKIS

-83 FMRHNVLSSA
+83 FMRHNVVSSA
-93 VLDRGVYDNLNY
+93 VLDRSVYDNINY
-105 PALADNWLLSYGSL
+105 PALANNWLLSYGSL
-119 GEINADNEE
+119 VDINADNEE
-128 ASKEVVQLLET
+128 ANKAVVQLLDL
-139 PLGEGEIAN
+139 PLGTGEIEN

-155 QALVRDYKA
+155 QALVSNYKA

-172 VGVYSMTKTLTNVP
+172 VGVGSSVKSLTDDP
-186 NNVPEWHIVQFQI
+186 KIGPDWHIVQFVV

-205 KLLDNLKKQDKEAA
+205 KLVENLKKQDEFAENLFA
-219 DFFGKDGTPQAN
+219 KDGREPAN
-231 VIFSVSNDAGCAWLG
+231 IIFSLTNDSCAWLG

-273 YKNSLEFGYRQ
+273 YQNSMALPYRQ

>member
-16 GQVVLSTVKGQQ
+16 GQVVLSTMKGQQ

-48 RAKFANSVK
+48 RAKFANAVK

-69 AFEDKRKN
+69 AFEDRRKN

-83 FMRHNVLSSA
+83 FMRHNVVSSA
-93 VLDRGVYDNLNY
+93 VLDRSVYDNFNY
-105 PALADNWLLSYGSL
+105 PAFANDWLLSYGSL
-119 GEINADNEE
+119 GEINADNDVS
-128 ASKEVVQLLET
+128 SKEYVQLLSLS
-139 PLGEGEIAN
+139 LGTGEIAN
-148 LTIASAS
+148 LTTASAS
-155 QALVRDYKA
+155 QAFVRDYNA
-164 INGDYVTL
+164 VNGDFVTL
-172 VGVYSMTKTLTNVP
+172 VGVKSDVRSLSMDTKYA
-186 NNVPEWHIVQFQI
+186 PEWHIVQFVV
-199 DTTNTG
+199 DTTDTE
-205 KLLDNLKKQDKEAA
+205 KLVEKLKKQDKRAEN
-219 DFFGKDGTPQAN
+219 FFAKDGTDPGN
-231 VIFSVSNDAGCAWLG
+231 IIFSYENDGCAWLG

-262 YLMPNYYAYEI
+262 NLMPNYVAYEI
-273 YKNSLEFGYRQ
+273 YQKSLELPYRQ

-294 EPILKGGIAKSTNV
+294 EPILKGGIAKSNNI

>member
-83 FMRHNVLSSA
+83 FMRHNVVSSA
-93 VLDRGVYDNLNY
+93 VLDRIVYDNFNY
-105 PALADNWLLSYGSL
+105 PAFADNWLLSFGSL
-119 GEINADNEE
+119 GEINADNDIAE
-128 ASKEVVQLLET
+128 KEFVQLLT
-139 PLGEGEIAN
+139 LPLGTGEKAN

-155 QALVRDYKA
+155 QALVSNYKA
-164 INGDYVTL
+164 MNGDFVTL
-172 VGVYSMTKTLTNVP
+172 VGVKSSVKTLTEDPVNA
-186 NNVPEWHIVQFQI
+186 PEWHIMQFVV
-199 DTTNTG
+199 DTANTE
-205 KLLDNLKKQDKEAA
+205 KLIAYLEKQDEEAST
-219 DFFGKDGTPQAN
+219 FFSTDGREPAN
-231 VIFSVSNDAGCAWLG
+231 IVFSYSNDGCAWLG

-262 YLMPNYYAYEI
+262 NLMPNYYAYEI
-273 YKNSLEFGYRQ
+273 YQNSLALPYRQ

-294 EPILKGGIAKSTNV
+294 EPILKGGIAKSTNI

>member
-83 FMRHNVLSSA
+83 FMRHNVVSSA
-93 VLDRGVYDNLNY
+93 VLDRSVYDNFNY
-105 PALADNWLLSYGSL
+105 PAFADNWLLTYGSL
-119 GEINADNEE
+119 GEINAENEPS
-128 ASKEVVQLLET
+128 SKGVVQLLKL
-139 PLGEGEIAN
+139 PLGTGEIEN

-155 QALVRDYKA
+155 QALVNYYKA

-172 VGVYSMTKTLTNVP
+172 VGVYSTAKSLTDDP
-186 NNVPEWHIVQFQI
+186 KIAPDWHIVQFVV

-205 KLLDNLKKQDKEAA
+205 KLVENLQKQDREAA
-219 DFFGKDGTPQAN
+219 DFFTKDGKEPAN
-231 VIFSVSNDAGCAWLG
+231 IIFSYSNEGCAWLG

-252 TANGVKVSTS
+252 TDNGVKVSTS
-262 YLMPNYYAYEI
+262 NLMPNYYAYEI
-273 YKNSLEFGYRQ
+273 YKNSLELPYRQ

>member
-16 GQVVLSTVKGQQ
+16 GQVVLSTMKGQQ

-69 AFEDKRKN
+69 AFEDRRKN

-83 FMRHNVLSSA
+83 FMRHNVVSSA
-93 VLDRGVYDNLNY
+93 VLDRSVYDNFNY
-105 PALADNWLLSYGSL
+105 PAFADNWLLSYGSL
-119 GEINADNEE
+119 GEINADNEP
-128 ASKEVVQLLET
+128 SDKEIVQLLNL
-139 PLGEGEIAN
+139 PLGTGEIAN

-155 QALVRDYKA
+155 QALVNNYKA

-172 VGVYSMTKTLTNVP
+172 VGVKSSVNSLTADP
-186 NNVPEWHIVQFQI
+186 TMAPEWHIVQFVV
-199 DTTNTG
+199 DTTDTR
-205 KLLDNLKKQDKEAA
+205 KLVEFLENQDEEAST
-219 DFFGKDGTPQAN
+219 FFDKDGKEPAN
-231 VIFSVSNDAGCAWLG
+231 IVFAYDNFACSWLG
-246 IILSRV
+246 VILSRV

-273 YKNSLEFGYRQ
+273 YQKSLELPYRQ

>member
-16 GQVVLSTVKGQQ
+16 GQVVLSTMKGQQ
-28 IARAWQPKVA
+28 IARAWQPKVS

-48 RAKFANSVK
+48 RAKFANAVK

-69 AFEDKRKN
+69 AFEDRRKN

-83 FMRHNVLSSA
+83 FMRHNVVSSA
-93 VLDRGVYDNLNY
+93 VLDRSVYDNFNY
-105 PALADNWLLSYGSL
+105 PAFADNWLLSYGSL
-119 GEINADNEE
+119 GEINADNEQ
-128 ASKEVVQLLET
+128 ANKEVVQLLDL
-139 PLGEGEIAN
+139 PLGTGEPAN

-155 QALVRDYKA
+155 QAFVDNYKA
-164 INGDYVTL
+164 INGDFVTL
-172 VGVYSMTKTLTNVP
+172 VGVFSSAKSLTDDP
-186 NNVPEWHIVQFQI
+186 KIAPDWHIVQFVV
-199 DTTNTG
+199 DTTNNQ
-205 KLLDNLKKQDKEAA
+205 KMIEYLSKQDIEAMG
-219 DFFGKDGTPQAN
+219 FFAKDGKEPAN
-231 VIFSVSNDAGCAWLG
+231 IIFSCSNVGCAWLG

-262 YLMPNYYAYEI
+262 NLMPNYYAYEI
-273 YKNSLEFGYRQ
+273 YQKSLELPYRQ